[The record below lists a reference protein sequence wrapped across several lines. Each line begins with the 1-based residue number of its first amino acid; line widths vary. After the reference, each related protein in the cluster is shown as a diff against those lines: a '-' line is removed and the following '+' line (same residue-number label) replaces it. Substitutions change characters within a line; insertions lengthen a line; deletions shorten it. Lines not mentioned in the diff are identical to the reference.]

1 MAMNRNT
8 RMLYWIYIA
17 VAVLSW
23 SPSNA
28 LGYLAPFLFLL
39 ATSFLIP
46 QWNFLALFIF
56 LTIAWIFQTVFYTMI
71 NPNFQI
77 INSFISFATWSG
89 LMILI
94 IFPYKKSI
102 QYTIIRKKLFIFAWM
117 ILFIES
123 ILGIIQLLYGFI
135 QVGSTDLSVGDFVE
149 GTFHPDLSPELS
161 FSNPMFSI
169 GISLLLILLWKDVT
183 ERRNLLK
190 YIIYLVGLSSLVLA
204 STIHIIAIFV
214 VTLII
219 SWFITTVK
227 IKPQKMIIRFGKN
240 VTIVIVIFA
249 VATSLLLSAQP
260 RNTQYLL
267 SARYLSKNTPRTGI
281 MEVIIREL
289 PKEYS
294 FFSLFGLGPGQFAS
308 RAGLISTGLYFGGQ
322 WKSKPSE
329 ITSQAQ
335 KKYLLPLKIKQI
347 ENPAFGRS
355 STAAP
360 HSSWI
365 AVFSEWGY
373 LGVIVAILLLLI
385 ILNKVNRAV
394 HSFPTEK
401 LILTWGILFFF
412 FLGLG
417 EVYWEVPQAWFPGL
431 VLLKL
436 IYFECKQSTLAS
448 KNELSQPAAIEH
460 NTTLSPDG

>member
-1 MAMNRNT
+1 MNRNT

-17 VAVLSW
+17 VAIFSW

-28 LGYLAPFLFLL
+28 LGYLAPLLFLF

-56 LTIAWIFQTVFYTMI
+56 LIIAWMFQTVFYIII
-71 NPNFQI
+71 NPDFQI

-102 QYTIIRKKLFIFAWM
+102 QYTIIRKKLFIFAWI

-135 QVGSTDLSVGDFVE
+135 SIASTDLGTGDYVE
-149 GTFHPDLSPELS
+149 GTFHPDLNPEFS
-161 FSNPMFSI
+161 FSNPMFSV

-183 ERRNLLK
+183 ERRSLLK
-190 YIIYLVGLSSLVLA
+190 YSIYLVGLLSLILA
-204 STIHIIAIFV
+204 STVHVIAILV

-227 IKPQKMIIRFGKN
+227 IKLQKMTIRFGKN
-240 VTIVIVIFA
+240 INIVIAILV
-249 VATSLLLSAQP
+249 VTSSLLMSTQP

-267 SARYLSKNTPRTGI
+267 SGSYLSSNTPRTRI
-281 MEVIIREL
+281 IEVIIQEL
-289 PKEYS
+289 PKEYIFS
-294 FFSLFGLGPGQFAS
+294 SLFGLGPGQFAS
-308 RAGLISTGLYFGGQ
+308 RAGLISTGLYFSNQ
-322 WKSKPSE
+322 WKNKPSE

-335 KKYLLPLKIKQI
+335 KKFLLPLIEQQ

-355 STAAP
+355 STSAP

-385 ILNKVNRAV
+385 ILNKVNRVV
-394 HSFPTEK
+394 HTFPTEK

-417 EVYWEVPQAWFPGL
+417 EVYWEVPQAWFPGM

-436 IYFECKQSTLAS
+436 IYFECKQSVSA
-448 KNELSQPAAIEH
+448 
-460 NTTLSPDG
+460 NT